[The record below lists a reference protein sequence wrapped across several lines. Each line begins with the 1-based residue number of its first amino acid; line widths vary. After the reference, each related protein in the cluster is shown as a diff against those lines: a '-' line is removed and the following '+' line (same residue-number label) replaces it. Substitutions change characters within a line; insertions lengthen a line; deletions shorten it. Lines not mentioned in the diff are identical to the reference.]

1 MGPNLSASS
10 SLSPSFPSFL
20 PCERCLQ
27 GNGRNYFKKRAEGP
41 GGSRWW
47 LGHLGG
53 RGRRL
58 WPFKETTESKHLPIP
73 ESTRAQPA
81 GESVQWQRKGIS
93 GITEQDGAL
102 GLAEFLTHLM
112 TLEKS
117 QPSSLLACEQIGGP
131 TPRDEAGR
139 K

>member
-20 PCERCLQ
+20 LCERCLQ

-58 WPFKETTESKHLPIP
+58 WPFKETMEPKHLPIP
-73 ESTRAQPA
+73 ENTRSGPA

-93 GITEQDGAL
+93 GFTEQDGAL
-102 GLAEFLTHLM
+102 GLAKLLTHLM

-117 QPSSLLACEQIGGP
+117 CAPVYWPMS
-131 TPRDEAGR
+131 